1 MFKDIRTQKDVKEFM
16 QKVCYF
22 HDSCIKEMKY
32 VSGAYVRNNDL
43 AMYPINDKRILS
55 VLIQT
60 PIKGMYDVEL
70 EFSELEY
77 LKLFPLIDYT
87 CEIFGASI
95 FLKDSCFIFC
105 ENDDIPIEDIEE
117 YEGTVICA
125 KKLRWRC
132 SGESENK

>member
-32 VSGAYVRNNDL
+32 VSGAYVNKDGW
-43 AMYPINDKRILS
+43 MYPINDKRILS

-87 CEIFGASI
+87 CEILGASI
-95 FLKDSCFIFC
+95 FLKDGCFIFC
-105 ENDDIPIEDIEE
+105 ENSDIPIEDIEE

-132 SGESENK
+132 SGEVR

>member
-1 MFKDIRTQKDVKEFM
+1 MFKSVDSLSDIKELM
-16 QKVCYF
+16 EMVCYF
-22 HDSCIKEMKY
+22 HDSCIKEMHY
-32 VSGAYVRNNDL
+32 VSGAYMDKKG
-43 AMYPINDKRILS
+43 MYPLNDKRILRII
-55 VLIQT
+55 IQT
-60 PIKGMYDVEL
+60 PINGIDDVEL

-105 ENDDIPIEDIEE
+105 ENDDIPLEDIEE

-132 SGESENK
+132 SGESENR